1 MSRRALRVGF
11 TLAVVALVAGCGG
24 GGKETLQKVDLPLFT
39 GWFWH
44 LLTFFA
50 VVGVAYLVNQKGEA
64 NEDSLFKLGNR
75 LRQLEDRLEELQK
88 TVHSAK
94 AEAPAAPA
102 PSASTSPAP
111 AAAAPA
117 AKAVGV
123 AKNAKKKND
132 ESKSS

>member
-1 MSRRALRVGF
+1 MSRRTLRVCF
-11 TLAVVALVAGCGG
+11 TFAVIALVAGCGD

-44 LLTFFA
+44 LISFLA
-50 VVGVAYLVNQKGEA
+50 IVGVAYLVNQKGEA

-88 TVHSAK
+88 SVQAPAK

-102 PSASTSPAP
+102 AAPAAPTAAP
-111 AAAAPA
+111 AAAKGGA
-117 AKAVGV
+117 AKG
-123 AKNAKKKND
+123 KKKD
-132 ESKSS
+132 ESKPA

>member
-1 MSRRALRVGF
+1 MSRQTLRVCF
-11 TLAVVALVAGCGG
+11 TFAVVALVAGCGG

-44 LLTFFA
+44 LISFLA
-50 VVGVAYLVNQKGEA
+50 IVGVAYLVNQKGEA

-88 TVHSAK
+88 SVQAPAK

-102 PSASTSPAP
+102 PAGAAP
-111 AAAAPA
+111 GAAAAA
-117 AKAVGV
+117 AKANP
-123 AKNAKKKND
+123 AKAKKKD
-132 ESKSS
+132 ESKPA

>member
-1 MSRRALRVGF
+1 MSRRTLRVCF
-11 TLAVVALVAGCGG
+11 TFAVVALVAGCGG

-44 LLTFFA
+44 LISFLA
-50 VVGVAYLVNQKGEA
+50 IVGVAYLVNQKGEA

-88 TVHSAK
+88 SVQAPAK

-102 PSASTSPAP
+102 AA

-117 AKAVGV
+117 AAAAKASA
-123 AKNAKKKND
+123 AKGKKKD
-132 ESKSS
+132 ESKPA